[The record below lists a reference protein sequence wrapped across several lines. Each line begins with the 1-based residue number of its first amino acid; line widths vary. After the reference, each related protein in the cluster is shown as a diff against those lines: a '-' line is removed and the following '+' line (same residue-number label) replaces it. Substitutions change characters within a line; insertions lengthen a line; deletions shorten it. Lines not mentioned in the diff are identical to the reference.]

1 MSTIQ
6 RVILGIFS
14 HVVKVCGG
22 HEATVLAGLTLLP
35 VTAQCDRGQRVKVST
50 CQQVCVCFDPL
61 CVRVQPAL
69 TRLVSPGSNLN
80 MFNFVDS
87 SLFS

>member
-1 MSTIQ
+1 MFFTPRLTAMSTVQ

-35 VTAQCDRGQRVKVST
+35 VTAQCDRGQANVST
-50 CQQVCVCFDPL
+50 S
-61 CVRVQPAL
+61 VR
-69 TRLVSPGSNLN
+69 
-80 MFNFVDS
+80 
-87 SLFS
+87 LF